1 MHFVATSN
9 LYLARVCVL
18 SLLDTQDKGERILA
32 GVKNI
37 SPPPVG

>member
-9 LYLARVCVL
+9 LYLARVYVL

-32 GVKNI
+32 RIKNL
-37 SPPPVG
+37 SPPLG